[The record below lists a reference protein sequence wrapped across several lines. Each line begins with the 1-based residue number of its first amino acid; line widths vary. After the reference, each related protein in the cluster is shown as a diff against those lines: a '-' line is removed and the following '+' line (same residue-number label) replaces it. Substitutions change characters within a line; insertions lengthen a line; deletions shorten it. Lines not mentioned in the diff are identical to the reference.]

1 MDFDRRGIL
10 VGFGA
15 AIIILIGLVWVVG
28 VDNVLSTLNMLS
40 LSDIIILLLIA
51 LGWLLVWSL
60 ALRVVLNILD
70 IPADP
75 IEAFLLFTAATFA
88 NNITPFGQAG
98 GEPFSALLISRATE
112 AEYERALAAIASID
126 TLNFIPSILLAILG
140 LSYYLLVF
148 AVGNQI
154 ILILGIVILLAI
166 GVPVIGYFLWTV
178 RNTVENY
185 MVEIIHPF
193 FAFVGRF
200 VPKFTAPSKEDIV
213 HRVDSFFRSIE
224 RIADD
229 KPALIEAF
237 GFSTGGWILMI
248 VALWTTLYALGY
260 TVPFAATAIAVP
272 VATIASITPLPGGL
286 GGVELAI
293 VLIIVPIT
301 GVSAGTA
308 ASAALIFRGATYWFP
323 TILGGGAVTWL
334 EGRLTKPP
342 S

>member
-154 ILILGIVILLAI
+154 ILILGIVIL
-166 GVPVIGYFLWTV
+166 
-178 RNTVENY
+178 
-185 MVEIIHPF
+185 
-193 FAFVGRF
+193 
-200 VPKFTAPSKEDIV
+200 
-213 HRVDSFFRSIE
+213 
-224 RIADD
+224 
-229 KPALIEAF
+229 
-237 GFSTGGWILMI
+237 
-248 VALWTTLYALGY
+248 
-260 TVPFAATAIAVP
+260 
-272 VATIASITPLPGGL
+272 
-286 GGVELAI
+286 
-293 VLIIVPIT
+293 
-301 GVSAGTA
+301 
-308 ASAALIFRGATYWFP
+308 
-323 TILGGGAVTWL
+323 
-334 EGRLTKPP
+334 
-342 S
+342 